1 MMTKKEWKVSSGF
14 FQWFNRIP
22 LECSKMEIMT
32 NLSQPKMNHHHSLFI
47 FDQSILEHEG
57 KLYLDQS
64 SILNHSIMLDPF
76 SIKFID
82 SDYNFFYMKQR
93 FFISNVSLESI
104 LYTIKSLSKK
114 ENLEN
119 VTILIKILSKYTFQ
133 SNSSY
138 LDDILDFTW
147 IITHRGVPSNT
158 TYTYHQYIWYT
169 FNLSWSWNLNQTFE
183 WIWLVKIGDSKKW
196 DFGSYGR

>member
-1 MMTKKEWKVSSGF
+1 
-14 FQWFNRIP
+14 
-22 LECSKMEIMT
+22 MEIMT

-138 LDDILDFTW
+138 LDDILDFIW

-183 WIWLVKIGDSKKW
+183 WIWLVKIGGTKKW
-196 DFGSYGR
+196 DFDSYGR